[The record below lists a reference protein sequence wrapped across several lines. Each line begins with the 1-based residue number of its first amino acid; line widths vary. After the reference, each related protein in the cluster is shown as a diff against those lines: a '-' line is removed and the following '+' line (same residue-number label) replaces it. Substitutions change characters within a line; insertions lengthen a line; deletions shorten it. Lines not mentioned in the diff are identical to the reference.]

1 MRFAANIIPA
11 VAVALGLAL
20 GACDSVDDDR
30 IPPLPVTI
38 RLSNTGLWNTYG
50 VTGFGQY
57 RYFIRQLREPSDYP
71 YTEQTYTG
79 FGGVLLIGGMD
90 PFTADTQVPLA
101 YDLACPVEGKS
112 DIRVFIDGERFD
124 AVCPVCGS
132 HYDVVMAGGAP
143 VSGPAAEKKYGMKR
157 YACIPTSNGGYDI
170 VSR

>member
-1 MRFAANIIPA
+1 MRRSAKILPA
-11 VAVALGLAL
+11 VAVTLSIAL

-57 RYFIRQLREPSDYP
+57 RYFIRQLREPSNFP
-71 YTEQTYTG
+71 FTEQTYTG

-101 YDLACPVEGKS
+101 YDLACPVERKS
-112 DIRVFIDGERFD
+112 DVRVIIDGERFD

-143 VSGPAAEKKYGMKR
+143 VSGPATEKKYGMKR
-157 YACIPTSNGGYDI
+157 YTCIPTAAGGYDI